1 MFPTSESINL
11 FQKYNTL
18 HFIFLGH
25 VLPLVMIFPDNV
37 AYYALFHTFSNIKHK
52 PKPFNLWTFVNGL
65 AFCFCLPLAIA
76 KPSWRLRTWQR
87 PTSERLAMAKGRQ
100 KQKAKPLTKVQ
111 RLKGFGLCLILLKVW
126 NSA

>member
-1 MFPTSESINL
+1 MFPTSESIKL
-11 FQKYNTL
+11 FQKYYTL
-18 HFIFLGH
+18 HFIFLGR

-76 KPSWRLRTWQR
+76 KRSLFGLCQVRNRHDG
-87 PTSERLAMAKGRQ
+87 LAMAKGRQ
-100 KQKAKPLTKVQ
+100 KQKAKPLTKV
-111 RLKGFGLCLILLKVW
+111 
-126 NSA
+126 

>member
-1 MFPTSESINL
+1 ML
-11 FQKYNTL
+11 FRS

-25 VLPLVMIFPDNV
+25 VLPLVMISADNV

-76 KPSWRLRTWQR
+76 KRSLVGLCQVRNRHDG
-87 PTSERLAMAKGRQ
+87 LAIAKGRQ

-111 RLKGFGLCLILLKVW
+111 RLKGFGLCLILLKV
-126 NSA
+126 